1 MNKIK
6 IPVYQEHWLEG
17 LGSCRQQRCVT
28 SLKFVFN
35 ASLKKKMH
43 KSRETIDF
51 SVEPK
56 ISTSR
61 ESRVQQFIWEGVK
74 GRTGETHDPKWRKW

>member
-6 IPVYQEHWLEG
+6 IPLSQEHWLEG
-17 LGSCRQQRCVT
+17 LGSCRQQGCVT

-56 ISTSR
+56 KSQQAEKAECNNLYGR
-61 ESRVQQFIWEGVK
+61 E
-74 GRTGETHDPKWRKW
+74 

>member
-35 ASLKKKMH
+35 ASLKKKRH

-56 ISTSR
+56 KNLNKQRKQSATIYMGGS
-61 ESRVQQFIWEGVK
+61 E
-74 GRTGETHDPKWRKW
+74 RTHR